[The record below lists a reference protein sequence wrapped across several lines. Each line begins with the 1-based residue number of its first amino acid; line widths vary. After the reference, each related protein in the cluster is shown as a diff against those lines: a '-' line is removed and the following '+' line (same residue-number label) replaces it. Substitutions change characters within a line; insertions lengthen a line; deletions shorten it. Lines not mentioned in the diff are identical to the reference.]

1 MVTVKN
7 RIEQSDLL
15 QVAFKNDKTRSI
27 QESVKAKNQKVYMA
41 MLMGNRNSD
50 NVRILFNTEEGER
63 EVVSRIWACTDKS
76 LVLKGGVFIPIGAV
90 IDIILD

>member
-1 MVTVKN
+1 MVIHKN

-50 NVRILFNTEEGER
+50 NVRILFNTEEKLNHLLFPHYK
-63 EVVSRIWACTDKS
+63 IKS
-76 LVLKGGVFIPIGAV
+76 CGSGSSGCCSY
-90 IDIILD
+90 